1 MKRQRRTE
9 AFMTLPELAQ
19 YLRLTTHALYK
30 MAEQGRIPAL
40 KAGGQWR
47 FVKGDV
53 DAWMRTSAERARVAK
68 RRRGGRKRR

>member
-1 MKRQRRTE
+1 
-9 AFMTLPELAQ
+9 MTLPEVAH

-47 FVKGDV
+47 FLKADV
-53 DAWMRTSAERARVAK
+53 DAWMRRSAERARTA
-68 RRRGGRKRR
+68 RRTNGRRKRR

>member
-1 MKRQRRTE
+1 MKRQRTPE
-9 AFMTLPELAQ
+9 ALMTLPEVAD

-47 FVKGDV
+47 FLKTEVDV
-53 DAWMRTSAERARVAK
+53 WMRRGAERARAG
-68 RRRGGRKRR
+68 RRKNGRRKGR

>member
-1 MKRQRRTE
+1 MKRQRQTE
-9 AFMTLPELAQ
+9 VFMTLPEVAE

-47 FVKGDV
+47 FLKPDV
-53 DAWMRTSAERARVAK
+53 DAWMRRSAERARAA
-68 RRRGGRKRR
+68 RRTNGRRKRR

>member
-1 MKRQRRTE
+1 
-9 AFMTLPELAQ
+9 MTLPEVAH

-47 FVKGDV
+47 FLKPDV
-53 DAWMRTSAERARVAK
+53 DAWMRSGAERARATK
-68 RRRGGRKRR
+68 RKNGRRKRR